1 MTETVEIPYGC
12 YWSTPFARWQGS
24 FAGLH
29 AIEFAA
35 HVTKNELA
43 NRKIEPQTF
52 DYAVLGLSVPQK
64 HSFYGLPWFTGMIG
78 ADRVTGPTIA
88 QACATGVRTVLAAAQ
103 EIQSGLSRV
112 ALVATAD
119 RTSNGPHL
127 YYPNPQG
134 PGGTGAH
141 EDWVMDS
148 FGYDPYTTKSM
159 LVTAENVA
167 RQHQLTTAQ
176 QHELLL
182 HRQEQYQAALADDCA
197 FLKRFMTLPFDV
209 PAPNFKKT
217 VKTLAGDEGVT
228 ISTADGLAKLKPVL
242 PDGTITFGC
251 QTHPADANAGIVVAR
266 SDRARELS
274 RNPKVQ
280 VRVVGF
286 GMERVEAAYMPA
298 APAPAAKKALAQAG
312 IGVNQLDAIKLHNP
326 FTANDFAFAAGL
338 GVDVKTINNY
348 GCSLIWGHPQAPM
361 ASRGVMEVIEEL
373 AIRGGG
379 YGLFSGCAAGDSAM
393 AIVLH
398 VGDRTNTVS

>member
-1 MTETVEIPYGC
+1 MTETIEIPYGC

-24 FAGLH
+24 FSGLH

-43 NRKIEPQTF
+43 RRNIEPQIF

-88 QACATGVRTVLAAAQ
+88 QACSTGVRTVLAATQ
-103 EIQSGLSRV
+103 EIQSGLSEV
-112 ALVATAD
+112 ALVVTGD

-127 YYPNPQG
+127 YYPNPLG
-134 PGGTGAH
+134 PGGTGGH

-159 LVTAENVA
+159 LITAENVA
-167 RQHQLTTAQ
+167 KQHQLTTEQ
-176 QHELLL
+176 QHELVL
-182 HRQEQYQAALADDCA
+182 HRQDQYQAALEDDCA

-217 VKTLAGDEGVT
+217 AKTLAGDEGVT
-228 ISTADGLAKLKPVL
+228 ISTPEGLAKLKPVL
-242 PDGTITFGC
+242 PGGTITFGC
-251 QTHPADANAGIVVAR
+251 QTHPADANAGIIVAG

-274 RNPKVQ
+274 RNPKIQ
-280 VRVVGF
+280 VRLVGF
-286 GMERVEAAYMPA
+286 GMERVEAAHMPA
-298 APAPAAKKALAQAG
+298 ASAPAAKKALAMAS
-312 IGVNQLDAIKLHNP
+312 IAVSQLDAIKLHNP

-338 GVDVKTINNY
+338 GVDVKRINNY
-348 GCSLIWGHPQAPM
+348 GCSLLWGHPQAPM
-361 ASRGVMEVIEEL
+361 ASRGIMELIEEL

-393 AIVLH
+393 AIALH
-398 VGDRTNTVS
+398 VGDRS

>member
-43 NRKIEPQTF
+43 KRSIEPQIF

-88 QACATGVRTVLAAAQ
+88 QACATGVRTVLAATQ
-103 EIQSGLSRV
+103 EIQSGLSEV
-112 ALVATAD
+112 ALVVTGD

-127 YYPNPQG
+127 YYPNPLG
-134 PGGTGAH
+134 PGGTGSH

-167 RQHQLTTAQ
+167 REHQLTTEQ
-176 QHELLL
+176 QHELVL
-182 HRQEQYQAALADDCA
+182 HRQDQYQAALEDDCA

-217 VKTLAGDEGVT
+217 AKTLVGDEGVT
-228 ISTADGLAKLKPVL
+228 ISTPEGLAKLRPVL

-251 QTHPADANAGIVVAR
+251 QTHPADANAGIIVAG

-274 RNPKVQ
+274 RNPKIQ
-280 VRVVGF
+280 VRLLGF
-286 GMERVEAAYMPA
+286 GMDRVEAAHMPA

-312 IGVNQLDAIKLHNP
+312 VAVSQLAAIKLHNP
-326 FTANDFAFAAGL
+326 FTANDFAFASGL
-338 GVDVKTINNY
+338 GIDVKRINNY
-348 GCSLIWGHPQAPM
+348 GCSLLWGHPQAPM
-361 ASRGVMEVIEEL
+361 ASRGIMELIEEL

-393 AIVLH
+393 AVALH
-398 VGDRTNTVS
+398 VGDRP